1 MVDLDVR
8 LQRAKG
14 DITVS
19 DPALEQ
25 EMDIPGVV
33 GPSQSIRYPLGAT

>member
-1 MVDLDVR
+1 MVDLDIR

-14 DITVS
+14 DVTVS

-25 EMDIPGVV
+25 EMDI
-33 GPSQSIRYPLGAT
+33 LA